1 MRSTSRKPPK
11 APHKPTL
18 LYPTKKMNKNHLPR
32 ITLPTRSPALS
43 LCFLLLSSLL
53 SATHLASYLHS
64 TRTPHTHTRTFIHK
78 ANHQPP
84 LFLINLQ
91 PLLYPNM
98 HVRLCFIIGGKQ
110 SISRCL
116 ETHQKKSKSR
126 RRISLQTP
134 CRGRRDWYICVFHK
148 TRANEEAACLMV
160 LYMLLMFAIVPD
172 LIL

>member
-1 MRSTSRKPPK
+1 
-11 APHKPTL
+11 
-18 LYPTKKMNKNHLPR
+18 MNKNHLPR

-116 ETHQKKSKSR
+116 ETHKKKRNHEEELVYKRLVGVGEIDIFVFFTKLEQTR
-126 RRISLQTP
+126 RLR
-134 CRGRRDWYICVFHK
+134 V
-148 TRANEEAACLMV
+148 
-160 LYMLLMFAIVPD
+160 
-172 LIL
+172 